1 MGAGADARGLIAV
14 ASLGRAPVYHAPV
27 TRSLPER
34 LAAAATG
41 LAAAIVVI
49 AISILPFLTP
59 AWVSFEQGRA
69 QAELWTGFD
78 RTELSTATNAIL
90 HDLVIGPPAFDV
102 TVAGAP
108 VLEARERN
116 HMQDVRQVFSLFYG
130 LAVLAGIALVALIVG
145 GHRARHPERAWR
157 AIGTGMGWL
166 AVGVVVAGV
175 IAMFFFDT
183 AFEVFHRLFFP
194 SGSYTFDPRTDRLV
208 QLFPFDFWSETTI
221 VLGVV
226 ILVVAAVVWLVTRQL
241 TARRNVGALHGAT
254 SSPGTAPDVAR

>member
-1 MGAGADARGLIAV
+1 
-14 ASLGRAPVYHAPV
+14 V

-78 RTELSTATNAIL
+78 RAELSTATNAIL
-90 HDLVIGPPAFDV
+90 HDLVVGPPSFDV
-102 TVAGAP
+102 TIAGQP

-145 GHRARHPERAWR
+145 AHRAGHPERAWR
-157 AIGTGMGWL
+157 AISTGMRWL
-166 AVGVVVAGV
+166 VAGVVVAGV
-175 IAMFFFDT
+175 IATFFFDA
-183 AFEVFHRLFFP
+183 AFELFHRLFFP

-226 ILVVAAVVWLVTRQL
+226 ILLVAGFVWLVTRQL
-241 TARRNVGALHGAT
+241 AARRSVAAAHPAATPSGA
-254 SSPGTAPDVAR
+254 APDVAR